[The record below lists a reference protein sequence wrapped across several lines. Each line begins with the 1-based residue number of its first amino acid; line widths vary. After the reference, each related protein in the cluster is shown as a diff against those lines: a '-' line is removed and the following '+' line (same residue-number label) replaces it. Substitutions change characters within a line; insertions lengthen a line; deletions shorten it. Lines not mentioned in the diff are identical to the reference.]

1 MKRVLVIVCFLF
13 VSTGLAQQKPKP
25 TPTPTPTPQ
34 TSRGVPTIRVWVD
47 TEYGYYHCPTS
58 KLYGKTKQGVYM
70 TQKQAQDRGY
80 RPAYGTFCTTA
91 PKTPTKS
98 AK

>member
-13 VSTGLAQQKPKP
+13 VSTGMAQQKKP
-25 TPTPTPTPQ
+25 TPTPTPQP
-34 TSRGVPTIRVWVD
+34 SHGVPTIRVWVD

-80 RPAYGTFCTTA
+80 RPAYGAFCTTP
-91 PKTPTKS
+91 PKTIKKS
-98 AK
+98 

>member
-1 MKRVLVIVCFLF
+1 MKRVLAILLFAIV
-13 VSTGLAQQKPKP
+13 SPAMAQQKA
-25 TPTPTPTPQ
+25 PQ
-34 TSRGVPTIRVWVD
+34 PSPSPQPSRGIPTIKVWVD
-47 TEYGYYHCPTS
+47 TAYGFYHCPNT

-80 RPAYGTFCTTA
+80 RPAYGTYCTTIPKVA
-91 PKTPTKS
+91 PKT

>member
-1 MKRVLVIVCFLF
+1 MKRVLLVLVFAL
-13 VSTGLAQQKPKP
+13 VSSAMAQQK
-25 TPTPTPTPQ
+25 TPTPQ
-34 TSRGVPTIRVWVD
+34 PSPSRGVPTIRVWVD
-47 TEYGYYHCPTS
+47 TGYGFYHCPNT

-80 RPAYGTFCTTA
+80 RPAYGTVCTIVPKPTVKA
-91 PKTPTKS
+91 PAKTP

>member
-1 MKRVLVIVCFLF
+1 MKRVLVILF
-13 VSTGLAQQKPKP
+13 FVLVSSGMAQQKNPAP
-25 TPTPTPTPQ
+25 
-34 TSRGVPTIRVWVD
+34 SRGVPTIRVWVD
-47 TEYGYYHCPTS
+47 TEYGFYHCPNT

-80 RPAYGTFCTTA
+80 RPAYGTFCTTL
-91 PKTPTKS
+91 PKPKPPQKT

>member
-1 MKRVLVIVCFLF
+1 MKRVLIIVCLLF
-13 VSTGLAQQKPKP
+13 VSTGMAQQKP
-25 TPTPTPTPQ
+25 TPSPSP
-34 TSRGVPTIRVWVD
+34 SRGVPTIRVWVD

-91 PKTPTKS
+91 PPKTPAKS

>member
-1 MKRVLVIVCFLF
+1 MKRVLVIVCFLL
-13 VSTGLAQQKPKP
+13 VSTGMAQKP
-25 TPTPTPTPQ
+25 TPTPTP
-34 TSRGVPTIRVWVD
+34 SKGVPTIRVWVD

-80 RPAYGTFCTTA
+80 RPAYGTYCNTVPKPA
-91 PKTPTKS
+91 PQKSTKKS
-98 AK
+98 

>member
-1 MKRVLVIVCFLF
+1 MKKVLLILILTL
-13 VSTGLAQQKPKP
+13 VSTSLAQKPAPSP
-25 TPTPTPTPQ
+25 TPSP
-34 TSRGVPTIRVWVD
+34 SRGIPTIKVWVD
-47 TEYGYYHCPTS
+47 TEYGFYHCPYT

-80 RPAYGTFCTTA
+80 RPAYGTFCTTV
-91 PKTPTKS
+91 PKTPAKS